1 MVKNDQCFW
10 KAVANMSDKKW
21 ERFKFILKFSAGLMI
36 IGLILV
42 LIFIAPEQLGSFG
55 KSLSI
60 IAPFAL

>member
-1 MVKNDQCFW
+1 MAKHHKCLWQ
-10 KAVANMSDKKW
+10 AVSQMSDKKW
-21 ERFKFILKFSAGLMI
+21 ERFKFILKFSTGLMI